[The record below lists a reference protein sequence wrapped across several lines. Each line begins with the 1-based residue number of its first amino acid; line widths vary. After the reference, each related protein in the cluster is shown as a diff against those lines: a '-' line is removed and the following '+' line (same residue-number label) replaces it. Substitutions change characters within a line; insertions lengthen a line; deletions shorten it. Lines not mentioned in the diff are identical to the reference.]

1 MNYFSKMTTML
12 SEAKNYDTEQFIY
25 DMVILVNQILE
36 EKTPLLVREELK
48 KVQED
53 LIVNV
58 KTYLNGRQIDLSNFE
73 SIIRKEIDNELNK
86 IK

>member
-25 DMVILVNQILE
+25 DMVILVNQIIE
-36 EKTPLLVREELK
+36 EKIPLLVREELK
-48 KVQED
+48 KVQDD

-58 KTYLNGRQIDLSNFE
+58 KTYINGKQTDLSNFE

>member
-1 MNYFSKMTTML
+1 ML

-36 EKTPLLVREELK
+36 EKIPLLVREELK

-58 KTYLNGRQIDLSNFE
+58 KTYLNGRQIDISNFE
-73 SIIRKEIDNELNK
+73 SIIRNEIENELNK

>member
-12 SEAKNYDTEQFIY
+12 SEANNYDTEQFIY

-36 EKTPLLVREELK
+36 EKIPLLVREELK
-48 KVQED
+48 KVQDD

-58 KTYLNGRQIDLSNFE
+58 KTYINGKQTDLTNFE

>member
-1 MNYFSKMTTML
+1 MNYFSKMTIML

-25 DMVILVNQILE
+25 DMVILVNQIIE
-36 EKTPLLVREELK
+36 EKIPLLVREELK
-48 KVQED
+48 KVQDD

-58 KTYLNGRQIDLSNFE
+58 KTYINGKQTDLTNFE